1 VLKKVIAAILLVV
14 LAVAFGPRLAQE
26 ALDWKQREDA
36 RRRVQW
42 MLKAKVAEDEQM
54 AICQWARG
62 KVVMPMGDIE
72 AALPDWESFWAGSGL
87 GDGRWWEVV
96 DKTIVDGATVDV
108 TLVRG
113 EDRIVLRVSEGEPL
127 RPIYEDD

>member
-1 VLKKVIAAILLVV
+1 MKKVVVAIVLILLGTV
-14 LAVAFGPRLAQE
+14 LGPPLARE

-36 RRRVQW
+36 RRRVEW

-54 AICQWARG
+54 AICQWAQG

-72 AALPDWESFWAGSGL
+72 AALPDWEAFWASSGL
-87 GDGRWWEVV
+87 GDGRWWKVV

-108 TLVRG
+108 TLRRDDETV
-113 EDRIVLRVSEGEPL
+113 ILRVSETDAL
-127 RPIYEDD
+127 RRIYRD